1 MGILTAQYII
11 PKHDPTQSLN
21 SWDSSLQTNPKS
33 NTHVIAQHTSVTMV
47 KDNETVI
54 EEFNELVNMSSSEL
68 EAWLKE
74 EQSTS
79 SGWSKDDGS
88 GETIGHDSFNFD
100 FEQWEKNCRNS
111 EEESAER

>member
-1 MGILTAQYII
+1 
-11 PKHDPTQSLN
+11 
-21 SWDSSLQTNPKS
+21 
-33 NTHVIAQHTSVTMV
+33 
-47 KDNETVI
+47 
-54 EEFNELVNMSSSEL
+54 MSSSEL

-88 GETIGHDSFNFD
+88 GETIGHDRYVYSLKPSTGKLFENSFNFD

-111 EEESAER
+111 EEESAERSRILR